1 VKRERMS
8 RNRML
13 TPIIKGR
20 TISTFGWDDA
30 TVLLHFD
37 DGSELRIHARAAM
50 KGDTPSVTLGRVVAV
65 RQSMETIAFDL
76 EAGSA
81 LMIPL
86 AEPTSCV
93 MLRDSKGVLEY
104 AD

>member
-1 VKRERMS
+1 MS
-8 RNRML
+8 RNRKL

-20 TISTFGWDDA
+20 TISKFGWDGP

-37 DGSELRIHARAAM
+37 NGSELRIHTRAEM
-50 KGDTPSVTLGRVVAV
+50 KGDTPSVTTGKVIAV
-65 RQSMETIAFDL
+65 RQSMEAIAFDL
-76 EAGSA
+76 EAGSIV
-81 LMIPL
+81 IPL

>member
-1 VKRERMS
+1 MKRTRMS
-8 RNRML
+8 RNRKL

-20 TISTFGWDDA
+20 TISNFGWEGA
-30 TVLLHFD
+30 TVLLHFE
-37 DGSELRIHARAAM
+37 DGSELRIHARAET
-50 KGDTPSVTLGRVVAV
+50 KGDAQSATVGKVVAV
-65 RQSMETIAFDL
+65 RQSMDAIAFDL
-76 EAGSA
+76 EAGSTIV
-81 LMIPL
+81 IPL